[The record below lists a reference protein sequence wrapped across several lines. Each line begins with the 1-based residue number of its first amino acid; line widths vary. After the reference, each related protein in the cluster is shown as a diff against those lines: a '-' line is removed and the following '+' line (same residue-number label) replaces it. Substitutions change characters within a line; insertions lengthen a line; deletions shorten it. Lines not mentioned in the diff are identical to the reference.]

1 MMRRLL
7 PFSLFLLILTISS
20 VPGDRNFAVAGGLG
34 GDSTV
39 RRRPAGGADTVA
51 AVDRLAGSLRTIAQ
65 GSEEMRGARVSIVVR
80 SLGNGRTL
88 FTLNP
93 DSPLTPA
100 STTKLVTT
108 FTALS
113 ELGPAYQVRTV
124 ISAEN
129 RPKDGVIR
137 GDIYIKGHGDPFL
150 TVNDIDDLVDQLQ
163 RQGVRGVQ
171 GRVIGDGTFF
181 DNVTS
186 RFEYSGDSD
195 DPEPVAPVE
204 ALTVQGGWFSVIVA
218 STSIA
223 GGPLNVQTYPHSD
236 AFEIVSTAT
245 VGAAPQARRRQG
257 GKKSVDSPDRGV
269 DPQVQ
274 NLDRRGLKVIV
285 TEGADGRQTITVSG
299 TLPPRRTVNYKYRM
313 KSPPTVIAGMV
324 SERLRRYGVK
334 LGGLPG
340 AGATPIR
347 AKILAETGRPLM
359 EILRLVMKNSNNFLA
374 EHVFKMIGGSARGN
388 GSTAANAVARIQ
400 TRMEITNVDFQRCV
414 INDGSGLSR
423 RNCLSAEALSGILEA
438 AHNDPHVFPAL
449 YESMSIAG
457 VDGTLRRRMKGSP
470 AEGNAHG
477 KTGTLR
483 NVSALAGYV
492 TTRDGELLCFA
503 ILMNGPNVGAYR
515 SIQDKLVTRL
525 AGFSYNDD
533 TITEPTPTVKAV
545 VPAGR
550 KK

>member
-7 PFSLFLLILTISS
+7 PFSLFLLVLAITTNT
-20 VPGDRNFAVAGGLG
+20 GDPSFAVAGGLG
-34 GDSTV
+34 GDSTA
-39 RRRPAGGADTVA
+39 RRKPVGGADTLGS
-51 AVDRLAGSLRTIAQ
+51 VDRLGGALRAIAQ
-65 GSEEMRGARVSIVVR
+65 GSEEMKGARISVVVR
-80 SLGNGRTL
+80 SLKNGRTI
-88 FTLNP
+88 FSLNP
-93 DSPLTPA
+93 DLPLTPA

-108 FTALS
+108 YTALS
-113 ELGPAYQVRTV
+113 ELGPGYQVKTIISSASRPTDGTV
-124 ISAEN
+124 
-129 RPKDGVIR
+129 R
-137 GDIYIKGHGDPFL
+137 GDLYIKGHGDPFL

-186 RFEYSGDSD
+186 RYEYSGDSD

-204 ALTVQGGWFSVIVA
+204 ALTVQGGWFSVIVS

-236 AFEIVSTAT
+236 AFEIASTGT
-245 VGAAPQARRRQG
+245 VGAPPAARRRRG
-257 GKKSVDSPDRGV
+257 GKKSLDGAGRGV
-269 DPQVQ
+269 DPQVE
-274 NLDRRGLKVIV
+274 NLDRRGLKVVV
-285 TEGADGRQTITVSG
+285 TDGPDGRQIVTVSG
-299 TLPPRRTVNYKYRM
+299 TLAPRKTANYKYRM
-313 KSPPTVIAGMV
+313 RSAPTVIAGMV

-334 LGGLPG
+334 VGGLPG
-340 AGATPIR
+340 AGTSPPR
-347 AKILAETGRPLM
+347 AKILAETGRPIM

-374 EHVFKMIGGSARGN
+374 EHVFKMIGGASRGT

-438 AHNDPHVFPAL
+438 AHNDPHVFQAL
-449 YESMSIAG
+449 YETMSIAG
-457 VDGTLRRRMKGSP
+457 VDGTLRRRMKGSL

-515 SIQDKLVTRL
+515 ATQDKLVTRL
-525 AGFSYNDD
+525 ADFSYNDA
-533 TITEPTPTVKAV
+533 PVVVPAPVVRPV
-545 VPAGR
+545 VPAG
-550 KK
+550 KKR